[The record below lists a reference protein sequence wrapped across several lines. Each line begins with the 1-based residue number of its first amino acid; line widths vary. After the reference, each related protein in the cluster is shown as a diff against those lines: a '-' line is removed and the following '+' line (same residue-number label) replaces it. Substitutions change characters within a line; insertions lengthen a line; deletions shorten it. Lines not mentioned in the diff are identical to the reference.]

1 MVLHR
6 QSWAAEPTYYE
17 SSRLPRQP
25 RRAVGPAVGPKLS
38 AEHFF
43 REGTKATAG

>member
-25 RRAVGPAVGPKLS
+25 RRAVGPKLS